1 MTDLSLK
8 IRYEDLKNH
17 PRDFIGFLD
26 EEVVKEA
33 VDHLAGQCGYFPQ
46 GQTKVTGSVYSTVS
60 GEVIVNGR
68 IEASLKFM
76 CVGCAK
82 EHILSFDFHDDF
94 VVLPKNHDS
103 AANLEDADIIG
114 EGMWEDEPDVYT
126 FSGHEIDLSNPFR
139 ETLIVNLNPYP
150 RCEDVNQECGKIFR
164 SLDEEQFAEEDRVD
178 PRWAPLLALKKQL
191 AEDEKSQKNQKDSS
205 FSQETKEK
213 DAKKS

>member
-1 MTDLSLK
+1 MTDLNLK

-17 PRDFIGFLD
+17 PMDFEGILD
-26 EEVVKEA
+26 EALVKEA

-46 GQTKVTGSVYSTVS
+46 GETKAIGSVYATVG

-68 IEASLKFM
+68 LTAKLKFI
-76 CVGCAK
+76 CVGCSQ
-82 EHILSFDFHDDF
+82 EQILDLNIKDEF

-139 ETLIVNLNPYP
+139 ETLIVNLSAYP
-150 RCEDVNQECGKIFR
+150 RCEDVGKDCGKIFR
-164 SLDEEQFAEEDRVD
+164 TLDQEAENEQDQVD

-191 AEDEKSQKNQKDSS
+191 SEEEKSKKN
-205 FSQETKEK
+205 
-213 DAKKS
+213 